1 MHLIEAVQK
10 RQGERQRDRET
21 GLYLRATVSRAM
33 QMGLP
38 LPEDV
43 GADGGR
49 RRGAEARGGGGR
61 WCFGDGA
68 SRRYCAQSRSA
79 RVCDVGGVAAAVILV
94 PCAAGPHLFI

>member
-49 RRGAEARGGGGR
+49 RRGAEARGGGGPG
-61 WCFGDGA
+61 CVHGLGVVADDGA
-68 SRRYCAQSRSA
+68 SVMALPAATALSLDRLGFVMSVGWRRQ
-79 RVCDVGGVAAAVILV
+79 
-94 PCAAGPHLFI
+94 